1 MERKKVITY
10 QSCDICDSKDEAKGK
25 CDICGKYFCEKHGRS
40 RLWADQEYQFC
51 FEHYPIVQDIIKK
64 TGIPIGFVVPK
75 LRGEDLPEFQQDL
88 WDERGYES
96 KWKVTFADVI
106 KSEKEEKRNESVH
119 EIHEGWVQKLKDR
132 GETVLQPKRSKPS
145 GHIRGYIK
153 TEIPHVIAG
162 AIFKDK
168 DGTFGLFGDMGAT
181 HIVGIEWEDLGLCDA
196 RCWYEWMDENKGE
209 GK

>member
-64 TGIPIGFVVPK
+64 TGIPIGFVVSK
-75 LRGEDLPEFQQDL
+75 LRGEELTEFLQDL
-88 WDERGYES
+88 WNERGYES

-106 KSEKEEKRNESVH
+106 KKEKEEKT
-119 EIHEGWVQKLKDR
+119 KK
-132 GETVLQPKRSKPS
+132 
-145 GHIRGYIK
+145 
-153 TEIPHVIAG
+153 
-162 AIFKDK
+162 
-168 DGTFGLFGDMGAT
+168 
-181 HIVGIEWEDLGLCDA
+181 
-196 RCWYEWMDENKGE
+196 
-209 GK
+209 